1 MQMNT
6 GPNPE
11 QEQHSMNSNYSS
23 QNINLVRDAPTS
35 FSRDMF
41 PQHIPEQSNDPES
54 VRKFDE
60 TPSLMVKSVICSNRI
75 YSVYYIKIKNN

>member
-23 QNINLVRDAPTS
+23 QNITLGRDAPTS

-41 PQHIPEQSNDPES
+41 PQHISEQSNESES
-54 VRKFDE
+54 VRKFED
-60 TPSLMVKSVICSNRI
+60 TPPLW
-75 YSVYYIKIKNN
+75 